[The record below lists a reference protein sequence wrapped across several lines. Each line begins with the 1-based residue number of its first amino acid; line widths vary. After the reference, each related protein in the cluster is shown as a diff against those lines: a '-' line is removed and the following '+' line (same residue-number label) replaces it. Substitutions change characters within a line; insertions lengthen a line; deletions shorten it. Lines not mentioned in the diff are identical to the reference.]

1 MNEII
6 FKIFNNKKKLYLPL
20 ILIFSVAYFF
30 AIAVFKLD
38 EILLIFAPFAL
49 YIFFTGHRYTL
60 LSKFKTANS
69 IDFFITK
76 EGEHLIIQ
84 NSQLIKGRQIEIKC
98 ARISIVTIK
107 DNYLSIIVDGN
118 GNGYDFYPIAD
129 RDQIKHRIITLLN
142 KEQVNN
148 ICFNIF

>member
-1 MNEII
+1 MTT
-6 FKIFNNKKKLYLPL
+6 FNNKKKLYPPL
-20 ILIFSVAYFF
+20 ILIFSVTCFF
-30 AIAVFKLD
+30 ASQVYELEQIH
-38 EILLIFAPFAL
+38 LLFVPFTL

-60 LSKFKTANS
+60 SNKFKTANS
-69 IDFFITK
+69 IDFFIKK
-76 EGEHLIIQ
+76 EGEHLIIE
-84 NSQLIKGRQIEIKC
+84 NSLLIKGQQVGIKC

-129 RDQIKHRIITLLN
+129 KDQIKHRIISLLG

-148 ICFNIF
+148 ICFNIV